1 LTLDK
6 LDSGHSWW
14 YWKDDRNA
22 QRATAVLMLI
32 AACWFAAWPYMGLW
46 HDARLYAL
54 EALARLTPG
63 NFDRDIFLAYGS
75 QGQFTL
81 FPGIFATLIGRLGL
95 EDAAFA
101 LTLAG
106 KMLWIGSLAFLTRQ
120 LLPWPLALFG
130 VLLVLAYPAFYD
142 SHKVF
147 SYGESF
153 ATPRLYAE
161 ALTFL
166 ALGSWLR
173 GRHVVA
179 WMLVLLAGLFHPLM
193 AIAGAALLAWM
204 TAIGFRRQQIVWLAL
219 GLSVAVVFAFLVFP
233 DFKVRLFSAYDPA
246 WFEAISL
253 RNPYV
258 FLDRWGDAA
267 FGRMVWIAVVLA
279 LVAREETGM
288 LRRFAFAML
297 LITAG
302 LLAVSWLGTSVW
314 RNIFLTQLQLWRALW
329 LAQIVALMLLAVL
342 LPRLWKSGYA
352 DRILASCLVAAM
364 LQDAWTMGLIALGG
378 VAIREVLKRISINS
392 DAVIPAK
399 AGIQSNQASGSRVK
413 TGMTIDGSALK
424 RTSASIDTG
433 TFFWRILPYLIVL
446 PWLIMHFLDMRYW
459 LLVNDFYLG
468 KAGWR
473 VFLADRVVMLAIG
486 IAAYW
491 VLAQAGKG
499 TVNVILAA
507 TGAALLAA
515 VLAWS
520 PTVGNAGSAGRN
532 DVYAQ
537 LKQDIPPGSVVASM
551 VQGGVRFIWFG
562 LERPSYV
569 SQVQMAGGLFNRDMA
584 LEGVRR
590 LQSME
595 KAGFPFSST
604 EWGGKNP
611 EPGNRKVSLQ
621 SVAALC
627 ADSGLDYVIMDGGR
641 EGAKQYF
648 QNGRPMLSLFA
659 CRDFRDGRGAP
670 L

>member
-1 LTLDK
+1 
-6 LDSGHSWW
+6 
-14 YWKDDRNA
+14 
-22 QRATAVLMLI
+22 MLI
-32 AACWFAAWPYMGLW
+32 GACWFAAWPYMGLW

-54 EALARLTPG
+54 EALARLNPG
-63 NFDRDIFLAYGS
+63 GFDRDIFLAYGS
-75 QGQFTL
+75 QGKFTL
-81 FPGIFATLIGRLGL
+81 FPGIFATLIGQLGL
-95 EDAAFA
+95 ENAAFA

-106 KMLWIGSLAFLTRQ
+106 KVLWIGSLAFLTRQ
-120 LLPWPLALFG
+120 MLPWPQALFG
-130 VLLVLAYPAFYD
+130 FLLALAYPAFYD

-161 ALTFL
+161 AFTFL
-166 ALGSWLR
+166 ALGAGLR

-179 WMLVLLAGLFHPLM
+179 WLLVLLAGLFHPLM
-193 AIAGAALLAWM
+193 AIPGAALLVWM
-204 TAIGFRRQQIVWLAL
+204 TAAGFTRTRIVGFVL
-219 GLSVAVVFAFLVFP
+219 GLSVVVAFAIVAYP
-233 DFKVRLFSAYDPA
+233 DLQERIFTAYDPA
-246 WFEAISL
+246 WFEAIAQ

-258 FLDRWGDAA
+258 FLERWGGTA

-279 LVAREETGM
+279 LVAHGETGM
-288 LRRFAFAML
+288 LRRFAFAVL

-302 LLAVSWLGTSVW
+302 LLVVSWLGTSVW

-329 LAQIVALMLLAVL
+329 LAQIVALMLLAAL

-364 LQDAWTMGLIALGG
+364 LQDTWTMGLIALGG
-378 VAIREVLKRISINS
+378 IALREVLKRISINS

-399 AGIQSNQASGSRVK
+399 AGIQSNQASGFRVK
-413 TGMTIDGSALK
+413 PGMTIDGSALK
-424 RTSASIDTG
+424 RASASIDTG
-433 TFFWRILPYLIVL
+433 AFFWRILPYLIVL
-446 PWLIMHFLDMRYW
+446 PWLLLHFLDMRYW
-459 LLVNDFYLG
+459 FLANDFYLG

-499 TVNVILAA
+499 TVKVLLGAA
-507 TGAALLAA
+507 GAALLAA

-520 PTVGNAGSAGRN
+520 PSPGNSGSAGWD
-532 DVYAQ
+532 DVYEQ
-537 LKQDIPPGSVVASM
+537 LRQDIPPGSVIAST

-569 SQVQMAGGLFNRDMA
+569 SQVQMAGGLFNRDTA

-595 KAGFPFSST
+595 KAGFPFSSP
-604 EWGGKNP
+604 EWGGKSPGP
-611 EPGNRKVSLQ
+611 ENRKVSIQ
-621 SVAALC
+621 SIAALC
-627 ADSGLDYVIMDGGR
+627 TDPGLDYVIMDGGR

-648 QNGRPMLSLFA
+648 QNGRPLLSLFT
-659 CRDFRDGRGAP
+659 CRDFRVGRGAP